1 MHIYLDYFFYRY
13 FEFFLYSVYSTT
25 DLERALFDSMEM
37 NHRYQMCSSTERYL
51 QHDPMEF
58 FGKMFEDSEKAKLK
72 LISKLICI
80 NCNESSILEVS
91 SMISIVV
98 RSIL

>member
-1 MHIYLDYFFYRY
+1 
-13 FEFFLYSVYSTT
+13 
-25 DLERALFDSMEM
+25 MEM
-37 NHRYQMCSSTERYL
+37 KYQMYSSTQPYL
-51 QHDPMEF
+51 EHDPMEF